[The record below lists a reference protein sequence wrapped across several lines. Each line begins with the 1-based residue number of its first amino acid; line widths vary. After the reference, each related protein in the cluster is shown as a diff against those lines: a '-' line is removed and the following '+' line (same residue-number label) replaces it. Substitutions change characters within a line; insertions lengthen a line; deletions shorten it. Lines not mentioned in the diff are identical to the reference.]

1 MGSKWFCVLCCSGGR
16 GGSGGR
22 CGSGKVS
29 CGVSVL
35 DVGASCELN
44 KINCH
49 SDATLILLKIAS
61 VLSLQ
66 HRYKSSQLKKEKKK
80 REECTLSHRYTHTVI
95 DSISPSW

>member
-35 DVGASCELN
+35 NVGASCELN

-61 VLSLQ
+61 ALSSASLQ
-66 HRYKSSQLKKEKKK
+66 ELAIKKGKKKKEKNA
-80 REECTLSHRYTHTVI
+80 LSHRYTHTVI